1 MEETILSPEYQA
13 ANEAYS
19 AAFKSYLPVRDA
31 FRAGKI
37 TAEEFVAAAK
47 THDEA
52 LAAWDLA
59 FEKERNK

>member
-1 MEETILSPEYQA
+1 V
-13 ANEAYS
+13 
-19 AAFKSYLPVRDA
+19 AFKAYLPVRDA
-31 FRAGKI
+31 YRAGKI